1 MVSEMERTLKDS
13 SQRRTF
19 VTSIEKE
26 IPARRYKQEWRDH
39 AATDSLP
46 HEVRNCAAARL
57 MPVAI
62 VPDSD
67 EASSSVGDRSS
78 FVSTSTATSGE
89 ETHVEEERVVTR
101 YRDTPL

>member
-1 MVSEMERTLKDS
+1 MILEMERTLKDS

-39 AATDSLP
+39 ATDSLP
-46 HEVRNCAAARL
+46 HDVRNCAAARL

-62 VPDSD
+62 VPESD
-67 EASSSVGDRSS
+67 ASSSVGDRSS

-101 YRDTPL
+101 YHLNRWSL